1 MQNLQCYNTQ
11 LTFSSAVTG
20 LWPCQDSKYNF
31 KTNKN
36 EQLFKIRVYSMS
48 TELKESSVT
57 TFHTKKIP
65 YCIETIFVTS
75 DSEHPLQKPNGR
87 KAAVAL
93 PEGYC

>member
-1 MQNLQCYNTQ
+1 MQNLKCYNTQ

-36 EQLFKIRVYSMS
+36 EQLFKIRLYARAYSMS
-48 TELKESSVT
+48 TELKESSAT

-65 YCIETIFVTS
+65 
-75 DSEHPLQKPNGR
+75 
-87 KAAVAL
+87 
-93 PEGYC
+93 